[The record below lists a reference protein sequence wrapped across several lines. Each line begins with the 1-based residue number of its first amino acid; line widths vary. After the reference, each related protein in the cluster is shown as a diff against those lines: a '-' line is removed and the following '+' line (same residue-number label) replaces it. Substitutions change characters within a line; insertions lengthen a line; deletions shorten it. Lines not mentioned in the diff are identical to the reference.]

1 MIYQQE
7 YFEANNILTEEE
19 IQKII
24 DLGESLNPKEGEIYK
39 QGKTKARNS
48 HISFISNNLENRWI
62 YDKFIAAIKLTN
74 KAANWNMHH
83 SEIEKLQF
91 TKYGPGQ
98 HYDWHTD
105 QHVEP
110 YPNGL
115 TRKMSFSCL
124 LNDDYEGG
132 NFLIETRV
140 KPVVPYEKRIHTILP
155 KKNLTIF
162 FPSFMFHKVEPVTK
176 GIRYSLVGWIC
187 GTPFK

>member
-7 YFEANNILTEEE
+7 YFKANNILTEEE

-24 DLGESLNPKEGEIYK
+24 DLGESLNPQEGEIYK

-48 HISFISNNLENRWI
+48 HISFISNNLQTKWI
-62 YDKFIAAIKLTN
+62 YDKFIAAVRLTN

-155 KKNLTIF
+155 KKNLTILQKHYPKNHLRIF
-162 FPSFMFHKVEPVTK
+162 KK
-176 GIRYSLVGWIC
+176 SL
-187 GTPFK
+187 THL

>member
-1 MIYQQE
+1 
-7 YFEANNILTEEE
+7 
-19 IQKII
+19 
-24 DLGESLNPKEGEIYK
+24 
-39 QGKTKARNS
+39 
-48 HISFISNNLENRWI
+48 
-62 YDKFIAAIKLTN
+62 
-74 KAANWNMHH
+74 MHH
-83 SEIEKLQF
+83 SEIENLQF

-105 QHVEP
+105 QHIKP

-176 GIRYSLVGWIC
+176 GMRYSLVGWIC